1 MAWLLASKLE
11 MTRIVK
17 GNGFVPVTLLK
28 VPALKVVALK
38 TKETDGYTALVL
50 GVLKD
55 GATGQLKEG
64 RKALSFNEFS
74 KIREILVDAERISQF
89 NVGDDVT
96 LNNLDGVESVELTS
110 YSKWK
115 WFTWAM
121 KRHNFSGWHATHGSK
136 FHRAL
141 GSIGTRKPRRTH
153 KNRKMHGHHWD
164 LKINL
169 KNVPVEIV
177 NKDLAVFGVRWPV
190 PGARN
195 SLVIVKF

>member
-1 MAWLLASKLE
+1 

-110 YSKWK
+110 YSK
-115 WFTWAM
+115 
-121 KRHNFSGWHATHGSK
+121 
-136 FHRAL
+136 
-141 GSIGTRKPRRTH
+141 
-153 KNRKMHGHHWD
+153 
-164 LKINL
+164 
-169 KNVPVEIV
+169 
-177 NKDLAVFGVRWPV
+177 
-190 PGARN
+190 
-195 SLVIVKF
+195 

>member
-50 GVLKD
+50 GVLKGD
-55 GATGQLKEG
+55 ATGQLKEG

-96 LNNLDGVESVELTS
+96 LDILDGVESVELTS

>member
-1 MAWLLASKLE
+1 
-11 MTRIVK
+11 
-17 GNGFVPVTLLK
+17 
-28 VPALKVVALK
+28 
-38 TKETDGYTALVL
+38 
-50 GVLKD
+50 
-55 GATGQLKEG
+55 
-64 RKALSFNEFS
+64 
-74 KIREILVDAERISQF
+74 
-89 NVGDDVT
+89 
-96 LNNLDGVESVELTS
+96 
-110 YSKWK
+110 
-115 WFTWAM
+115 M

-195 SLVIVKF
+195 SLVVVKF